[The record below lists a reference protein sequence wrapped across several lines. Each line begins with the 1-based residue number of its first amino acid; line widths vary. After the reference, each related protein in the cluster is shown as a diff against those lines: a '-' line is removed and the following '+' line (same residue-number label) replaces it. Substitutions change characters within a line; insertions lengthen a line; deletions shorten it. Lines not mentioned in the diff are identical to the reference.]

1 MGQVTIGLDFGT
13 HQSKICVETING
25 PETRYDFFKFTDGNG
40 DECYTLPSIIYV
52 DKQERLSYGFEIN
65 RSPKSR
71 KTNRFISAFNEVEG
85 IVTKSPKISTKDYD
99 IQYII
104 RYFKQAT
111 FTAVKHGMDYEEA
124 VLYTIWYLSYI
135 VFELQERYGID
146 FAVQMGVPTDG
157 ERYERQKKL
166 AVRLMLSAYNLVENV
181 YNNDKS
187 AFLNATLSELRSKTV
202 ILPYNEDEKFNYGI
216 LVFPEAYACLMPLV
230 SSSKISSGMSL
241 MIDIGGGTTDISFFT
256 IKNNKPQVYAFYS
269 VDKGLNYLTDVENF
283 DSMCPVSNMRL
294 DKEINKARITNL
306 EQDILKI
313 YYTLVKHLEVELKEQ
328 TSINAIE
335 LYRALSVRP
344 LIYSGGGSTFKKLRL
359 PYGGFKEIIHVSDR
373 QWRTDAMSE
382 SRIVQEKGLC
392 PILSTAYGLSIHMEN
407 DNICCEPFR
416 DIFANLRNV
425 EVEEKQNRF
434 SYGDDYSAWK

>member
-1 MGQVTIGLDFGT
+1 MAQITVGLDFGT

-25 PETRYDFFKFTDGNG
+25 PEIKYDFFKFTDGNG
-40 DECYTLPSIIYV
+40 DEHYTLPSIIYV
-52 DKQERLSYGFEIN
+52 DKKERLSYGFMIN
-65 RSPKSR
+65 SSPISR
-71 KTNRFISAFNEVEG
+71 KKNRFISALNELEG
-85 IVTKSPKISTKDYD
+85 IVTKYPKTSKKDND

-111 FTAVKHGMDYEEA
+111 FTAVKHGMEYEEA
-124 VLYTIWYLSYI
+124 VLYSIWYLSYVI
-135 VFELQERYGID
+135 FELQERYGID

-157 ERYERQKKL
+157 ERYDRQKKL
-166 AVRLMLSAYNLVENV
+166 AVRLMLSAYHLVENV

-202 ILPYNEDEKFNYGI
+202 ILPYNEEEKFNYGI

-269 VDKGLNYLTDVENF
+269 VDKGLNYLTDTENL
-283 DSMCPVSNMRL
+283 DSKRPDSNVHH
-294 DKEINKARITNL
+294 DNEINKARITNL

-313 YYTLVKHLEVELKEQ
+313 YYALVKHLEVELKKQ
-328 TSINAIE
+328 TSINTIE

-373 QWRTDAMSE
+373 QWRTEAMSE
-382 SRIVQEKGLC
+382 SRVVQEKGLC

-407 DNICCEPFR
+407 DNIHCEPFR
-416 DIFANLRNV
+416 DIFASLRNV
-425 EVEEKQNRF
+425 EEDIIESKF
-434 SYGDDYSAWK
+434 SYADDYSAWK